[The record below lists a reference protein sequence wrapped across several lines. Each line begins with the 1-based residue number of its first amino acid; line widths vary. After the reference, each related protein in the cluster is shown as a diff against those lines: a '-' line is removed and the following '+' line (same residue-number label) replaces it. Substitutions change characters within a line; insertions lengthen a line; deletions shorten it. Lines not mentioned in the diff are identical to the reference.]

1 MHFEYK
7 AKETTG
13 QVATGTITATSQV
26 EAHRQLRE
34 QGLFPLSLQPQTKT
48 GTNQAKS
55 RFRIGSGVKKA
66 DLLMLT
72 SQLSIMCQSEV
83 DLAEA
88 LQHVA
93 SQCTN
98 PVLKKVLDEVYL
110 DVSNGKPVSEAMSKH
125 SRIFGEA
132 YVASIAAGEASGTLT
147 EVLGRLADLL
157 KNEIRLRS
165 TVSSALA
172 YPIVLS
178 GVAFIVLAAL
188 VFFVLPQFADV
199 FTNLGA
205 EAPPATQMLMDSAQF
220 IRHYF
225 LVIGVVFVVAV
236 LSVLRF
242 GFMDRASRHWDGVIL
257 HNPLLRGATRS
268 LFTGRTFRLLGTM
281 LQSGIP
287 LLESIRL
294 CRSSVKNRVYRGL
307 FDAME
312 RDVLNGEGIGQ
323 ALAAASFVPAGA
335 VQMATTAE
343 RTGKLGPVM
352 QSVGEFYE
360 DDGER
365 RVQQLAKLLEPV
377 IIVGMGAVV
386 AGVVLAVM
394 LPLLDVSTMS
404 N

>member
-7 AKETTG
+7 AKQTTG
-13 QVATGTITATSQV
+13 QVVAGTIAATSQV

-34 QGLFPLSLQPQTKT
+34 QELFPLSLQPQTKT

-55 RFRIGSGVKKA
+55 SFRIGSGVKKA

-72 SQLSIMCQSEV
+72 SQLSIMCQSEI

-93 SQCTN
+93 SQCTK
-98 PVLKKVLDEVYL
+98 PALKKILDEVYR
-110 DVSNGKPVSEAMSKH
+110 DVSSGKPVSEALSKH
-125 SRIFGEA
+125 TRIFGEA

-205 EAPPATQMLMDSAQF
+205 EAPPATQMLMDSAKI
-220 IRHYF
+220 IRDYF

-236 LSVLRF
+236 LSVFRF
-242 GFMDRASRHWDGVIL
+242 GFTDRASRHWDGVIL
-257 HNPLLRGATRS
+257 HNALLRGATRS
-268 LFTGRTFRLLGTM
+268 LLTGRTFRLLGTM

-377 IIVGMGAVV
+377 IIVVMGAVV

-404 N
+404 K